1 MPSLRLEL
9 FLFAPP
15 ARKVDV
21 SRWWRKERRKAQRVE
36 RHLLLSFEIT
46 AYSSG
51 A

>member
-1 MPSLRLEL
+1 MSSLRLEF

-15 ARKVDV
+15 ARTVGV

-36 RHLLLSFEIT
+36 WHLLLSFDT
-46 AYSSG
+46 A